1 MISRQI
7 GRQDFLGGPFA
18 PPRLVTVKRLE
29 QDTHGARDNPH
40 ALNLRR
46 LKQIGPGPGQPAKV
60 RDGDGELARGG
71 RNVAKMLREYARDL
85 GGIEISA
92 GGGRFGTVH

>member
-1 MISRQI
+1 MIARQV
-7 GRQDFLGGPFA
+7 GRQDFLGGPFP

-46 LKQIGPGPGQPAKV
+46 LKQIRPGPGQPAEV
-60 RDGDGELARGG
+60 RGGDGELARGG
-71 RNVAKMLREYARDL
+71 GNVAKMLRERARDL